1 VNSDSSSEPTRQSL
15 RDRLREATNREILA
29 AAERVFAEQGLDKA
43 SMAQIAERA
52 GVAVGTLYNRF
63 EDRDALLEAVLSDR
77 RAELL
82 EKLDRAAATAAGAA
96 FRAQLVSFFATLF
109 GHFDEHQAFLR
120 LVLASEVGPR
130 EKRAQMS
137 RALLERLEA
146 ILKRGQRDKSLRRDP
161 GGTFAP
167 FLLAAGKSIVHRADF
182 GLPPLPNRE
191 SAEQLVTLFL
201 EGAGR

>member
-1 VNSDSSSEPTRQSL
+1 VNTDSPSEPIRQSL

-29 AAERVFAEQGLDKA
+29 AAELVFAEQGLDKA

-63 EDRDALLEAVLSDR
+63 EDRDALLEAVRSDR

-82 EKLDRAAATAAGAA
+82 EKLDRATRACAGEP
-96 FRAQLVSFFATLF
+96 FRAQLVSFFTALF
-109 GHFDEHQAFLR
+109 EHFDEHQAFLQ
-120 LVLASEVGPR
+120 LVLATEVGPS
-130 EKRAQMS
+130 EKRAEMS
-137 RALLERLEA
+137 RALLERLET

-161 GGTFAP
+161 DHTFAP
-167 FLLAAGKSIVHRADF
+167 FLLAAGKSIVHRAAF
-182 GLPPLPNRE
+182 GLSPLSSSD
-191 SAEQLVTLFL
+191 SAEKLVTLFV